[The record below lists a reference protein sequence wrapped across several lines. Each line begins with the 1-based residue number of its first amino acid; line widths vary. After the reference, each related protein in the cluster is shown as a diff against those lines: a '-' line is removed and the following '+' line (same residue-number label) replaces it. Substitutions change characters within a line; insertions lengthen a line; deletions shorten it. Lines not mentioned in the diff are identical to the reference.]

1 MRRAL
6 MMVVLALGIMS
17 ACSEDDGGVT
27 GTPQQPVQVQVL
39 VCSSGSCITGVQP
52 SPAPGTTGAT
62 CPAQVTSV
70 GINVPTSISI
80 AQGNSYVVDATPHG
94 PDGQAFPVG
103 CAPLPPITWFVSSA
117 CRVGDDSLFRT
128 LLAGV
133 SLGTC
138 QLHAV
143 VNGVP
148 SPTKAVLVLP

>member
-6 MMVVLALGIMS
+6 MAFLAFGIMI

-27 GTPQQPVQVQVL
+27 GVQVPAPAPAPIFI
-39 VCSSGSCITGVQP
+39 CNDNSCNTNAQP
-52 SPAPGTTGAT
+52 SPAPGTTGTT

-80 AQGNSYVVDATPHG
+80 AQGNSYVADATPHG

-103 CAPLPPITWFVSSA
+103 CSPLPPITWFVSSA

-148 SPTKAVLVLP
+148 SPTKAVLLLP